1 VEETTPFYNAE
12 SQLDLLSI
20 FSGIQR
26 HSYLPCPVVVA
37 DRPGNPDA
45 AVTARMLNCHHATL
59 YRLLNNIVAIIDE
72 EFDDEKRR

>member
-1 VEETTPFYNAE
+1 MK
-12 SQLDLLSI
+12 DLTL
-20 FSGIQR
+20 GLR
-26 HSYLPCPVVVA
+26 PRNGA
-37 DRPGNPDA
+37 PGNPEA